1 MRALEL
7 DVAGAGR
14 WAALRSAGAVRRGGI
29 SNSLPANAAL
39 ASVLVGVLAMSGWAL
54 AEGHLKPIVLCAAA
68 AGVCA
73 LAFTQRGAFI
83 AIFLLLAMNG
93 VPEVDTSSHLVSHFT
108 GQDFAIFVLILASAA
123 WALLGANPDRPTSG
137 GRVLISAGTLLLCW
151 CLFTMGRTVVVEN
164 ASILTV
170 AAFARDYLYFA
181 VLLILLPQM
190 DLTHRDIG
198 ALLATLAVGVCL
210 FAVGQIATAL
220 SIGYPKGLIHIHYAS
235 HLDGLIR
242 VYSDM
247 TDLVIAG
254 LALSLAASLAAPQR
268 NVRRAARPVALLL
281 AVSVV
286 VQLTRARWVGIIG
299 GFAFVS
305 AWLMLYGDR
314 FTISAILR
322 RRLVLVAGAVCLVAG
337 VALVAAPGVFSS
349 SPFITRVTTIFS
361 DLESGG
367 GTVAVRETVTRTMEH
382 YLGGNWLEGL
392 GFISPE
398 VHYFAGLPS
407 GSIQDPDLGVLN
419 AIMPMGII
427 GAALIYLAPAMILS
441 RCLRRSYGESQ
452 YAWLRYGGA
461 IWIVA
466 MLISSI
472 TLVSLFSTSG
482 LALVAVLLTVLVH
495 PSVAGT
501 RMAMSPSEETLT
513 HTATEATGFRAVAR
527 PG

>member
-7 DVAGAGR
+7 NVAGAGR
-14 WAALRSAGAVRRGGI
+14 WAALRSATAVRRGGI
-29 SNSLPANAAL
+29 SNSMPANAAL
-39 ASVLVGVLAMSGWAL
+39 AGVLVAGLLGSGWAL
-54 AEGHLKPIVLCAAA
+54 AEGHLRPIVLLVAV
-68 AGVCA
+68 AGACA

-83 AIFLLLAMNG
+83 AILLLLAMNG
-93 VPEVDTSSHLVSHFT
+93 VPEFDTSRHLVSHFT
-108 GQDFAIFVLILASAA
+108 GQDFAIFVLLLASGA
-123 WALLGANPDRPTSG
+123 WVVLGTDSHRPTSG
-137 GRVLISAGTLLLCW
+137 GRVLITVGTLLLLW
-151 CLFTMGRTVVVEN
+151 CLFTVGRAVVVDQ
-164 ASILTV
+164 SPVLTA

-181 VLLILLPQM
+181 VLLMLLPRLH
-190 DLTHRDIG
+190 LTHRDIG

-220 SIGYPKGLIHIHYAS
+220 SIGYPEGLIHVDYAS
-235 HLDGLIR
+235 HLDGLTR

-268 NVRRAARPVALLL
+268 SVRRAARPVALLL
-281 AVSVV
+281 AVSVI

-299 GFAFVS
+299 GFVFVS
-305 AWLMLYGDR
+305 GWLMLYGDR
-314 FTISAILR
+314 VTISAILR
-322 RRLVLVAGAVCLVAG
+322 KRLVLFAGAFCLIAG
-337 VALVAAPGVFSS
+337 VALVAAPGIFSS
-349 SPFITRVTTIFS
+349 SPFITRVTSIFS

-367 GTVAVRETVTRTMEH
+367 GTVAARETVTRTMEQH
-382 YLGGNWLEGL
+382 LGGNWLEGL

-407 GSIQDPDLGVLN
+407 GSIEDPDLGVLN

-427 GAALIYLAPAMILS
+427 GAALIYLAPVMILG

-482 LALVAVLLTVLVH
+482 LALVAVLLTVLIQ

-501 RMAMSPSEETLT
+501 RRAMSTSEDTYA
-513 HTATEATGFRAVAR
+513 ATEARSYPALAH

>member
-1 MRALEL
+1 L
-7 DVAGAGR
+7 
-14 WAALRSAGAVRRGGI
+14 
-29 SNSLPANAAL
+29 
-39 ASVLVGVLAMSGWAL
+39 
-54 AEGHLKPIVLCAAA
+54 
-68 AGVCA
+68 
-73 LAFTQRGAFI
+73 
-83 AIFLLLAMNG
+83 
-93 VPEVDTSSHLVSHFT
+93 T
-108 GQDFAIFVLILASAA
+108 G
-123 WALLGANPDRPTSG
+123 
-137 GRVLISAGTLLLCW
+137 
-151 CLFTMGRTVVVEN
+151 
-164 ASILTV
+164 
-170 AAFARDYLYFA
+170 
-181 VLLILLPQM
+181 
-190 DLTHRDIG
+190 RDIG
-198 ALLATLAVGVCL
+198 ALLATLTVGVCL

-220 SIGYPKGLIHIHYAS
+220 SLGYPEGLIHVDYAS
-235 HLDGLIR
+235 HLDGLTR

-254 LALSLAASLAAPQR
+254 LALSLAASLAAPSR

-286 VQLTRARWVGIIG
+286 VQLTRARWIGIIG
-299 GFAFVS
+299 GFLFVS
-305 AWLMLYGDR
+305 SWLMLYRDR

-322 RRLVLVAGAVCLVAG
+322 KRLVFVAGAVCVVAG
-337 VALVAAPGVFSS
+337 VTLVAAPGIFSG
-349 SPFITRVTTIFS
+349 SPFITRVTSIFS
-361 DLESGG
+361 DLGSGG
-367 GTVAVRETVTRTMEH
+367 GTVAARETVTRTMEH

-407 GSIQDPDLGVLN
+407 GSIEDPDLGVLN
-419 AIMPMGII
+419 AIMPMGIV
-427 GAALIYLAPAMILS
+427 GAALIYLAPALILS

-482 LALVAVLLTVLVH
+482 LALVAVLLTVLIH

-501 RMAMSPSEETLT
+501 RIATSKSEETT
-513 HTATEATGFRAVAR
+513 NQAPTEATGFRAVAR